1 MRWVAEIVYRLWWVA
16 EIVYEL
22 WWVAEMVCGLWWWLY
37 CGGCVVGCGGSYVVV
52 VVMVVL
58 WWWLCCG
65 FEWLVDMGLSGHWRV
80 MMVSGCGFKWLV
92 E

>member
-1 MRWVAEIVYRLWWVA
+1 M
-16 EIVYEL
+16 
-22 WWVAEMVCGLWWWLY
+22 
-37 CGGCVVGCGGSYVVV
+37 GCGGSYVVV

-65 FEWLVDMGLSGHWRV
+65 FEWLVDMGLSSHWRV
-80 MMVSGCGFKWLV
+80 MVVSGCGFKWLV